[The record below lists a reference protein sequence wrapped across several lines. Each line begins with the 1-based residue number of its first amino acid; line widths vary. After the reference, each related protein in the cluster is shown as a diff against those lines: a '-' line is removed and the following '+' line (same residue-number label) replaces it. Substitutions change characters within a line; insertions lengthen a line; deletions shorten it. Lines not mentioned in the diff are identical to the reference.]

1 MNLHALKSTKFRGF
15 MSEGKSRKGRKNQLG
30 ALTTEEAKSLVSEI
44 TFEDLILPA
53 ATLSDLDTVTIYQ
66 YLRRRNQSSER
77 LEELLHRLDFLV
89 DDRGEYRPTVAA
101 LLLFG
106 KKPQDFGELFNAR
119 LRIARFA
126 GTLPDKFLDIAELS
140 GSIPRMLEDG
150 LRFFHRNTRHPL
162 IIDPVL
168 TGTYKSVTVSEY
180 PEATIREGLVNAL
193 SHCDY
198 SQKRPVYM
206 KIFDDRIEVENPGGI
221 YLHRKLDEVRGHHI
235 PRNRRIADVL
245 HTLGWSERF
254 GTGLIRME
262 RLMLEADLP
271 APKFYYNDNTFSI
284 TLNGPGPNNNPRVTD
299 ATRHMDYFQSQEN
312 SRRTTENWIEREEE
326 EANTKSGERAEEP
339 SHLKSPVTTSENLE
353 EFELQHLLERL
364 DETKRRARRI
374 RQARALAYIRA
385 NGQINRTNY
394 VEINEVQPITASEE
408 LLELEKYGFV
418 QKFGSA
424 RATAYRLP
432 I

>member
-1 MNLHALKSTKFRGF
+1 
-15 MSEGKSRKGRKNQLG
+15 MSDGKSRKGRKNQAG
-30 ALTTEEAKSLVSEI
+30 VLTTEEAKSQFTEI
-44 TFEDLILPA
+44 AFEDLTLPA

-77 LEELLHRLDFLV
+77 LEELLHRLDFLA

-262 RLMLEADLP
+262 RLMLEAGLV
-271 APKFYYNDNTFSI
+271 APVFDYNDNTFSI

-299 ATRHMDYFQSQEN
+299 ATRHMDYFQNQDN
-312 SRRTTENWIEREEE
+312 SRRAAENWLEREEQE
-326 EANTKSGERAEEP
+326 NIAKAEEKAAEASLANP
-339 SHLKSPVTTSENLE
+339 PLVEGQNIE
-353 EFELQHLLERL
+353 EFELQRLLEHL
-364 DETKRRARRI
+364 NETKRRARRI
-374 RQARALAYIRA
+374 RQARALAYIRT
-385 NGQINRTNY
+385 NGQISRSIY

-408 LLELEKYGFV
+408 LLELEKYALV